1 MRDHPRFAT
10 VHDTES
16 LAGIAMALINPKSR
30 DELAEFE
37 PVFQM
42 VEASMGFVPNSMLT
56 MAHWPE
62 LLQAFAGLGGT
73 VLAGGELEPE
83 LKQLIAFVVSNAA
96 GCRYCQ
102 AHTSHSAERAG
113 ASEQKIQAAFEFE
126 SSDLFSEAERAALRV
141 ALHAGMNP
149 NAVEPGHMS
158 TLQQYF
164 SEKQCVEI
172 VAIISLFGFLNRWN
186 DTMATTLEEGPRSFA
201 NAQLATNG
209 WDVSKHS

>member
-1 MRDHPRFAT
+1 MTFIT
-10 VHDTES
+10 
-16 LAGIAMALINPKSR
+16 PKSR
-30 DELAEFE
+30 GELAELE

-73 VLAGGELEPE
+73 VLAGGELDSE
-83 LKQLIAFVVSNAA
+83 LKQLIAFVASNAA

-102 AHTSHSAERAG
+102 AHTSHSAVRAG
-113 ASEQKIQAAFEFE
+113 ASEEKVQAAFEFE

-149 NAVEPGHMS
+149 NAVEPAHME
-158 TLQQYF
+158 TLQQHF
-164 SEKQCVEI
+164 SDKQYVEV
-172 VAIISLFGFLNRWN
+172 VAVISLFGFLNRWN
-186 DTMATTLEEGPRSFA
+186 DTMATTLEDSPRTFA
-201 NAQLATNG
+201 SDKLAQSG
-209 WDVSKHS
+209 WDVSKHG